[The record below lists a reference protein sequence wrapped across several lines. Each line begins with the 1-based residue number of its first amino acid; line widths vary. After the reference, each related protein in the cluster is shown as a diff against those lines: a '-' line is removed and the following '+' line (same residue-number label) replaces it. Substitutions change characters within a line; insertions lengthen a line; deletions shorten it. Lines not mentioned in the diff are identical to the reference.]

1 MTSEMLT
8 DIGFAYQNRA
18 EYDLALDYHSRALSI
33 RHASPVSDPVLIA
46 ANLFG
51 IANAHWGRGNLSEAL
66 AYAQQ
71 ALALNESIPTGNNS
85 NIASVLAILA
95 NIYHRSGDDIHA
107 LEFAKRALVLLKSC
121 MAEESLGVTSVLNN
135 IGTIQVNAGLYED
148 ALVTF
153 IRVLHICERTL
164 PNDHPRRIAIIRNVQ
179 RVIAM
184 QEEAILYSFSHF
196 WSSLLQILFV

>member
-51 IANAHWGRGNLSEAL
+51 IANAHWSRGNLSE
-66 AYAQQ
+66 

-135 IGTIQVNAGLYED
+135 IGTIQVSAGLYED